1 MVEHRRFHA
10 SLMSSLLKKY
20 AQEELNRRKQ
30 TGVGKIAKLKGLLSA
45 KQLSFVDDTNRFKLA
60 RCSRRAGKTLAD
72 AVYLIIECLQAPKT
86 PTLYVGLTRDSAK
99 AAIWDILLT
108 ILHEL
113 EIPHE
118 SLASV
123 LKITF
128 HNGSFIQLFGADAT
142 NARNRLRGRK
152 FKLIIPDEMGF
163 YAEADGLIKSMIPML
178 ADLQGTLAMTSSPG
192 ELLSGL
198 FYEADEGADKA
209 NWSRHSWSLLENPLF
224 MGPAKDPKFPSR
236 GHEELDTI
244 CRLQFNGNRMH
255 PAFRREFLG
264 QWVADK
270 TSLVYPCGAH
280 NIIERP
286 IDAPD
291 AMYGLGLDLGV
302 RSDNAIT
309 IVKYSHYSRTVQ
321 IVDCFKKS
329 ELLVDELAVVIQEY
343 IDLYAP
349 TYMVADTGG
358 MGVVFVEE
366 FRKKY
371 HMPFIAAD
379 KKEKKY
385 FQRVVANDL
394 LAGYIKVVQGLDI
407 INEWKILTKNVDT
420 GEEESGE
427 NHLSDSFLYI
437 YRKLHSTHLKHFE
450 PPKSEEEKMIDS
462 VKNSLQKSDSI
473 MDLGSESSNIY

>member
-1 MVEHRRFHA
+1 MT
-10 SLMSSLLKKY
+10 SLLKKQ
-20 AQEELNRRKQ
+20 ALEELQRRKQ
-30 TGVGKIAKLKGLLSA
+30 AGISKITTLKRLLSSI
-45 KQLSFVDDTNRFKLA
+45 QLKFVEDPSRFKLA
-60 RCSRRAGKTLAD
+60 RCSRRAGKTMAD
-72 AVYLIIECLQAPKT
+72 AIYLIIECLLNPNT

-99 AAIWDILLT
+99 SAIWDILITVLT
-108 ILHEL
+108 DLQ
-113 EIPHE
+113 IPYE
-118 SLASV
+118 PLTSV

-128 HNGSFIQLFGADAT
+128 RNGSFIQLFGADAT

-152 FKLIIPDEMGF
+152 FKLIIADEMGF

-198 FYEADEGADKA
+198 FYEADEGVDKE

-244 CRLQFNGNRMH
+244 CRLQFNGNKMH

-264 QWVADK
+264 LWVADK
-270 TSLVYPCGAH
+270 SSLVYPCGKH
-280 NIIERP
+280 NIIDKP
-286 IDAPD
+286 YDLPD
-291 AMYGLGLDLGV
+291 VQYGLGLDLGV

-309 IVKYSHYSRTVQ
+309 IVKYSQYSRKVQ

-329 ELLVDELAVVIQEY
+329 DLLVDELASIIQEY
-343 IDLYAP
+343 IDLYVP
-349 TYMVADTGG
+349 TYLVADTGG

-379 KKEKKY
+379 KKDKLY

-394 LAGYIKVVQGLDI
+394 LAGYIQVVQGLDI
-407 INEWKILTKNVDT
+407 VGEWSKITKNIET
-420 GEEESGE
+420 GEEEAGTE

-437 YRKLHSTHLKHFE
+437 YRKLHSTHLKHFV
-450 PPKSEEEKMIDS
+450 PKKTEEELMIEQIE
-462 VKNSLQKSDSI
+462 KFHKKQDSI
-473 MDLGSESSNIY
+473 MDLGTESSNIY